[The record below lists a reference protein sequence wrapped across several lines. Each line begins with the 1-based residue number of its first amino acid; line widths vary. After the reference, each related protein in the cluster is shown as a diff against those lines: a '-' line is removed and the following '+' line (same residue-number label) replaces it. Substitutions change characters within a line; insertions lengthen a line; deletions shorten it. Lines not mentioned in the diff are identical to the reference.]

1 VAGVVLAHYRQY
13 APGVVEETGVARL
26 LSGFRLAWH
35 DPLIRRILT
44 TLVLFSFFSLTFVG
58 LMPAIAADNF
68 GIRPRSIEYGLLY
81 AAFGFGAAMGA
92 ISVGTLLAGRSKAP
106 IPRLGL
112 VVFAGLLT
120 VFALLRTGVPAY
132 PVGFVLG
139 FFYFLVITSLA
150 TVLQEN
156 VDDGIRGR
164 IMALWIMGFGGIVP
178 VGVLVGGFVA
188 SYTSVTLVLLIGAAA
203 ALLLAPY
210 ANLEPRLAGSAG
222 N

>member
-1 VAGVVLAHYRQY
+1 
-13 APGVVEETGVARL
+13 
-26 LSGFRLAWH
+26 
-35 DPLIRRILT
+35 
-44 TLVLFSFFSLTFVG
+44 
-58 LMPAIAADNF
+58 
-68 GIRPRSIEYGLLY
+68 LY
-81 AAFGFGAAMGA
+81 ASFGLGAATGA

-106 IPRLGL
+106 IPRVGL

-120 VFALLRTGVPAY
+120 VFALLRTDPPAY
-132 PVGFVLG
+132 PLGFVLG

-156 VDDGIRGR
+156 VDDSSRGR

-188 SYTSVTLVLLIGAAA
+188 NYTSVTLVLLIGAAA

-210 ANLEPRLAGSAG
+210 AKLDTSVASARRS
-222 N
+222 